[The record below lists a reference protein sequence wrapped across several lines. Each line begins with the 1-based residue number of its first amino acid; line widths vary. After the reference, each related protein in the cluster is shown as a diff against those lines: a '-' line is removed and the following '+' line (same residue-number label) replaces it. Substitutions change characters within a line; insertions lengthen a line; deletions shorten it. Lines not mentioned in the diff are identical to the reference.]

1 MSEESTESSG
11 GGSSEKADLVAGMKA
26 MGRAEQLVA
35 LGAAAFLLAFLFRGG
50 MWKHLFQFGRH
61 SYEGWTYTLGFL
73 GSLCVLVL
81 VITKLLGVKLVNAKL
96 AAKLLV
102 VCAAAPA
109 VGWIIDSLK
118 DFWRFLAIVSIAVMA
133 FAASRLVAKKD

>member
-1 MSEESTESSG
+1 MSEETNEDSG
-11 GGSSEKADLVAGMKA
+11 GGGEKKDVVAGMKA

-35 LGAAAFLLAFLFRGG
+35 LGAASFLLAFLFRGG
-50 MWKHLFQFGRH
+50 SWKHLFQFGRY

-118 DFWRFLAIVSIAVMA
+118 DFWRFLAIVSVAVMA
-133 FAASRLVAKKD
+133 FAATRLIASKD